1 MQNVKKKNYI
11 KSLLSLSLIKRG
23 PRQTGGVKHF
33 TIQLLGTIRLLRA
46 YSMACSSSIR
56 LD

>member
-23 PRQTGGVKHF
+23 ARQTGGVKHF

>member
-33 TIQLLGTIRLLRA
+33 TI
-46 YSMACSSSIR
+46 
-56 LD
+56 